1 MNSAERPAIPP
12 TWRAFYFVQSDLTL
26 SPALMRLFNWEHS
39 ARARRS
45 TLSPAWW
52 ARFDED
58 LRVSSLDIVE
68 AIMSIEDEFGI
79 EISDSDADALHTVGH
94 LVVLVRATLL
104 PSAASTG
111 MHVKDGAGV
120 E

>member
-1 MNSAERPAIPP
+1 M
-12 TWRAFYFVQSDLTL
+12 LTNDEITSRVSSIL
-26 SPALMRLFNWEHS
+26 TAKLGTGAHRIDD
-39 ARARRS
+39 R
-45 TLSPAWW
+45 